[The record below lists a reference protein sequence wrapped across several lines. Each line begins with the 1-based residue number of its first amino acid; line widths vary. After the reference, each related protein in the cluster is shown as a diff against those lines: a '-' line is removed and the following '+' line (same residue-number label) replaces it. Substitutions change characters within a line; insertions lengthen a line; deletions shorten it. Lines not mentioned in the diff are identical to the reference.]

1 MGRPGNR
8 GTKKMSPSG
17 DVFGA
22 LAQLVARFHG
32 MEEVRGSNPLCSTM
46 SASTD
51 IRCVLLMTMAAS
63 DGSPL
68 LHFAHGISER
78 FGQGR
83 ASVGE
88 M

>member
-1 MGRPGNR
+1 
-8 GTKKMSPSG
+8 MSPSG